1 MRNRHIPRICRSCQA
16 PMACQED
23 ACWRCGAPWAGEATS
38 STGLR
43 VIAGAGRRSSDDA
56 DRWIDEGGSVAF
68 EADDL
73 PRVAT
78 NRR

>member
-1 MRNRHIPRICRSCQA
+1 MRNRHIPRICDTCQA

-23 ACWRCGAPWAGEATS
+23 ACWRCGAPRTGDATS
-38 STGLR
+38 ATRLR
-43 VIAGAGRRSSDDA
+43 VIAGAGRQTSDDG
-56 DRWIDEGGSVAF
+56 DRWVDEGGSIAF
-68 EADDL
+68 EADDQ